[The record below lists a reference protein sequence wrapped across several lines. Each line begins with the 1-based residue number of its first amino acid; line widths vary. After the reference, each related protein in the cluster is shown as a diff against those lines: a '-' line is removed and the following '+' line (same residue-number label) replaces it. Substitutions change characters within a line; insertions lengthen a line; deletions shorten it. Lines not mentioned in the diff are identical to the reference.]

1 MASDLRQLHQLAR
14 LYGAQTSYLDARKQR
29 RKASRESLLS
39 VLSALGAVVD
49 RAGRF
54 EEAIDLRLRETWGRM
69 IEPILVAWEGTTGPI
84 DVRLPERQ
92 AEATL
97 RRTLT
102 EESGDTQEQTF
113 DLAGLP
119 SVARVEA
126 GGLRYVAKRLPGFE
140 HLPWGYHRLRVECD
154 GIEADALIVS
164 SPQRAYSPTGTGPA
178 SRSWGVFA
186 PLYAV
191 HSRRSLGAGDLAD
204 FESLWQWT
212 AGLGGGVVA
221 TLPMLATFLAEPLE
235 PSPYSP
241 VSRLFWNEFY
251 IALDKVPEL
260 AACTAAR
267 ELLGSAPVL
276 KEVASWRRAREI
288 DYRRQMALR
297 RRVLELLAEHCFRQR
312 GERWESLQRYA
323 AAHPALD
330 DYARFRAAG
339 ERLASVWPQWPER
352 LRQGR
357 IEPGDYDEPAFRYHR
372 YVQWIADEQLSGL
385 AKKLREGGP
394 GLYLDLP
401 LGVHRHGYDVWRHPD
416 LFASGLSGGAPPD
429 AVFTKGQ
436 NWDFA
441 PPRPDRLRADGYR
454 YFIAG
459 LRSHLRHAGILRI
472 DHVMGLHRLFCIP
485 AGMPPACGVYVRY
498 PAEEMYA
505 ILCLE
510 SHRSR
515 SVLVGENLGTVPA
528 CVNSAMR
535 RHAVRRTYVV
545 QYELN
550 PNRDRALKTPE
561 RQAVAST
568 NTHDMPPFA
577 AYWQGADLD
586 DLHALGL
593 FDDKAIGAEHA
604 KRLAVREALVDRLR
618 SKGDLPG
625 DGSCV
630 ENVRD
635 AVARWLAASP
645 AECVVLNLED
655 LWLETLRQ
663 NTPGTTTQRPNWRRK
678 LRHSLETWDALPG
691 LRELLAAVDRLRRGL
706 PDVPVGAFCPPGVRV
721 AIDPTLRGEKSQ

>member
-14 LYGAQTSYLDARKQR
+14 LYGVQTSYLDACKQR

-39 VLSALGAVVD
+39 TLAELGAAVD
-49 RAGRF
+49 PAGRL
-54 EEAIDLRLRETWGRM
+54 EEAIDLRMQETWARM
-69 IEPILVAWEGTTGPI
+69 VEPVLVAWEGTTGPI
-84 DVRLPERQ
+84 EVRLPERQ
-92 AEATL
+92 ADATL
-97 RRTLT
+97 RATLT
-102 EESGDTQEQTF
+102 EEAGDTREQTC

-119 SVARVEA
+119 GVATAEA

-140 HLPWGYHRLRVECD
+140 HLPWGYHRLRVEAG
-154 GIEADALIVS
+154 GIAADALILS
-164 SPQRAYSPTGTGPA
+164 SPQRAYSPAGTGPA

-212 AGLGGGVVA
+212 AGLGGRVVA
-221 TLPMLATFLAEPLE
+221 TLPMLAAFLAEPLE

-251 IALDKVPEL
+251 VALDKVPEL
-260 AACTAAR
+260 ATCTAAR
-267 ELLGSAPVL
+267 ELMGSASVL
-276 KEVASWRRAREI
+276 EEVAAWRRAAEI

-297 RRVLELLAEHCFRQR
+297 RQVLELLAEHCFLQR
-312 GERWESLQRYA
+312 GERWESLQQYA
-323 AAHPALD
+323 ASHPALD

-339 ERLASVWPQWPER
+339 ERLSSVWPQWPGR
-352 LRQGR
+352 LRQGHL
-357 IEPGDYDEPAFRYHR
+357 EPGDYEEAAFRYHR
-372 YVQWIADEQLSGL
+372 YAQWVADGQLSSL
-385 AKKLREGGP
+385 AAKLREGGP

-401 LGVHRHGYDVWRHPD
+401 LGVHRHGYDAWRHPG

-441 PPRPDRLRADGYR
+441 PLQPDRLRADGYR

-485 AGMPPACGVYVRY
+485 AGMPPACGVYLRY

-510 SHRSR
+510 SHRNR

-528 CVNSAMR
+528 CVNAAMR

-550 PNRDRALKTPE
+550 PNRDLALKRPE
-561 RQAVAST
+561 RQAVASV

-577 AYWQGADLD
+577 AYWKGADLD

-593 FDDKAIGAEHA
+593 FDDKAIAAEHE
-604 KRLAVREALVDRLR
+604 KRRAVREVLVERLR
-618 SKGDLPG
+618 NVGDLRG
-625 DGSCV
+625 DGTTAKS
-630 ENVRD
+630 VRD
-635 AVARWLAASP
+635 AIARWLAASP
-645 AECVVLNLED
+645 AECVILNVED

-663 NTPGTTTQRPNWRRK
+663 NTPGTTAERPNWRRK
-678 LRHSLETWDALPG
+678 LCHSLEAWDELPG
-691 LRELLAAVDRLRRGL
+691 LRELLVAVDRLRRGL
-706 PDVPVGAFCPPGVRV
+706 PGVPVVAVSPPGVRV
-721 AIDPTLRGEKSQ
+721 AVDPTIRGEDPR

>member
-1 MASDLRQLHQLAR
+1 MASDLQRLYELAR
-14 LYGAQTSYLDARKQR
+14 LYGVQTSYFDARKQR
-29 RKASRESLLS
+29 RRASREALLS
-39 VLSALGAVVD
+39 VLSALGAAVD

-69 IEPILVAWEGTTGPI
+69 VEPALVAWEGKTGPI
-84 DVRLPERQ
+84 EVRLPERQ

-97 RRTLT
+97 RWTLT
-102 EESGDTQEQTF
+102 EESGDTREHTCN
-113 DLAGLP
+113 LAGLP
-119 SVARVEA
+119 SVERVEA
-126 GGLRYVAKRLPGFE
+126 GGVPYVAKRLPGFE
-140 HLPWGYHRLRVECD
+140 RLPWGYHRLRMETD
-154 GIEADALIVS
+154 GVAVDSLILS
-164 SPQRAYSPTGTGPA
+164 SPQRAYSPAGTDPS

-251 IALDKVPEL
+251 VALDEVPEL
-260 AACTAAR
+260 ATCTAAR
-267 ELLGSAPVL
+267 DLLGSASVL
-276 KEVASWRRAREI
+276 EEVASWRRAPEI

-297 RRVLELLAEHCFRQR
+297 RQVLELLAEHCFRQG
-312 GERWESLQRYA
+312 GERWELLQRYA
-323 AAHPALD
+323 ASHPALD

-339 ERLASVWPQWPER
+339 ERLSLVWPQWPER
-352 LRQGR
+352 LRQGHL
-357 IEPGDYDEPAFRYHR
+357 EPGDYDEAAFLYHR
-372 YVQWIADEQLSGL
+372 YAQWVADEQLSGL
-385 AKKLREGGP
+385 AKKLREAGP

-401 LGVHRHGYDVWRHPD
+401 LGVHRHGYDAWRHPG

-441 PPRPDRLRADGYR
+441 PLRPDRLRADGYR

-485 AGMPPACGVYVRY
+485 AGMPPASGVYVRY
-498 PAEEMYA
+498 PADEMYA
-505 ILCLE
+505 IFCLE
-510 SHRSR
+510 SHRNR

-528 CVNSAMR
+528 CVNAAMR

-545 QYELN
+545 QYELT
-550 PNRDRALKTPE
+550 PNRDRALNAPE
-561 RQAVAST
+561 RQAVASM

-577 AYWQGADLD
+577 AYWKGADLD

-593 FDDKAIGAEHA
+593 FDDKAIGEEHE
-604 KRLAVREALVDRLR
+604 KRRAVREVLVDRLQ
-618 SKGDLPG
+618 SKGDLSG
-625 DGSCV
+625 DGTTAES
-630 ENVRD
+630 VRD
-635 AVARWLAASP
+635 AIARWLAASP
-645 AECVVLNLED
+645 TECVVLNLED
-655 LWLETLRQ
+655 LWLETLPQ
-663 NTPGTTTQRPNWRRK
+663 NTPGTTAERPNWRRK
-678 LRHSLETWDALPG
+678 LRHSLETWDELPG
-691 LRELLAAVDRLRRGL
+691 LRELLVAVDRLRRGL
-706 PDVPVGAFCPPGVRV
+706 RDEPSGDVSPAGHPCYCCP
-721 AIDPTLRGEKSQ
+721 DPTR